1 MYVAIAVVLYLGFA
15 ILVGRFC
22 SLSTRWEE
30 AIAAIPEGPG
40 SLSAE
45 RIDKELGRAAMEHE
59 ATSLGEVE
67 EEELREDVTVGV

>member
-30 AIAAIPEGPG
+30 AVAGIPEGPG
-40 SLSAE
+40 TASTE
-45 RIDKELGRAAMEHE
+45 RMEEEVVRQALKHE
-59 ATSLGEVE
+59 ATSLPEVE
-67 EEELREDVTVGV
+67 EEEIREDVTVGV